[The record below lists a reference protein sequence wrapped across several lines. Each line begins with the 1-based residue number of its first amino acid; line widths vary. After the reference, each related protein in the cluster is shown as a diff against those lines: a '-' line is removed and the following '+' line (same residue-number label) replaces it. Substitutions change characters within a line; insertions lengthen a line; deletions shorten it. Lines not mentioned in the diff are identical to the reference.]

1 MLMKLACWRL
11 LFHVEASVKV
21 SVAVSICLDLPQ
33 PLVQAR
39 LIDQVL
45 VFTLL
50 SYVASF
56 KYDNLVGVNER
67 RQPMRNYERG
77 LFAVAFANGIEDH
90 RFGLAIANV
99 SPSRGLW
106 CVIRPSSRMRMAG
119 SRTKARAMAIRWRWP
134 PDRFT
139 PRSPMTV
146 S

>member
-90 RFGLAIANV
+90 RFGLAIDSGQRIIENEDGRITHQ
-99 SPSRGLW
+99 SPRDGDTLALAS
-106 CVIRPSSRMRMAG
+106 
-119 SRTKARAMAIRWRWP
+119 
-134 PDRFT
+134 
-139 PRSPMTV
+139 
-146 S
+146 